1 MAVKVLT
8 PLATAIG
15 KRTAAASISEFNNYP
30 NGFDTHTMQT
40 DTRPLSPHLQIYKP
54 QWTSALSILHRITG
68 LLLSAGMLVISAW
81 LVSLASG
88 PASFE
93 TIRSVLSHPVLI
105 VVLIGWTLALFY
117 HLLNGIRHLIWD
129 AGMMMDIPS
138 ARRSAWVVV
147 VLAFVFTAVVW
158 GSLL

>member
-1 MAVKVLT
+1 
-8 PLATAIG
+8 
-15 KRTAAASISEFNNYP
+15 
-30 NGFDTHTMQT
+30 MQI
-40 DTRPLSPHLQIYKP
+40 DSRPLSPHLQIYKP

-68 LLLSAGMLVISAW
+68 LLLSAGMLVITAW

-88 PASFE
+88 PSAFE
-93 TIRSVLSHPVLI
+93 STSAVLAHPIMIVL
-105 VVLIGWTLALFY
+105 LIGWTLALFY

-147 VLAFVFTAVVW
+147 VLAFVFTIIVW